1 VARSSR
7 FQITAGAAIMLVMFL
22 VAIYF
27 AGRETF
33 REHAAQVQ
41 RLATVGAATSTWVDP
56 QGLPNYAVI
65 RKSLATLP
73 VPPDGAFYVVDL
85 IHHALIGAE
94 GPDALLAHASFGD
107 VPGDGIHEDADG
119 VGRVYGSAVSES
131 GEWKVVVGLPRRLVW
146 ESVMPVYR
154 RNAFNAGWWYVLSVG
169 LMFLFVSRWLGSQRA
184 LERIAAR
191 VTAGDLSTPPIVPMA
206 TTELD
211 QMQRTMIEMITRV
224 RELQRQVVRQERL
237 AAIGVLVSGVAH
249 EINNPLQA
257 ILGFSQVL
265 SSRSDMPAEAR
276 ADLAIIQR
284 ESERASMII
293 RNLSRFT
300 RQQPDG
306 PVPMRL
312 NDVVHWIGEM
322 WQRRFDDNGI
332 TFEVIDQSVKTVN
345 AVATEIQQVALNF
358 LTNAEYAVV
367 NNPAPN
373 AERRIVLR
381 TRDTESGCVRLEIE
395 DSGPGV
401 TAANEANLFQPFFT
415 TKPVGEGTGLGL
427 SVSYGI
433 VQSHGGTIGHD
444 RGGLGGARFYL
455 ELPAQ

>member
-1 VARSSR
+1 MMVLFLAAVFFASR
-7 FQITAGAAIMLVMFL
+7 Q
-22 VAIYF
+22 
-27 AGRETF
+27 TF

-41 RLATVGAATSTWVDP
+41 KLAHVGAAAATWVDP
-56 QGLPNYAVI
+56 NGLPNIAVI
-65 RKSLATLP
+65 NKSLATLP
-73 VPPDGAFYVVDL
+73 MPPDGVFYVMDL
-85 IHHALIGAE
+85 VHHTIIDSKGPAE
-94 GPDALLAHASFGD
+94 LLAATQFGQI
-107 VPGDGIHEDADG
+107 PEDG
-119 VGRVYGSAVSES
+119 VHDDVDQVGRIYGSAVSES
-131 GEWKVVVGLPRRLVW
+131 GEWKIVVGLPRRLVW

-154 RNAFNAGWWYVLSVG
+154 RNAINAGWWYVLSVV
-169 LMFLFVSRWLGSQRA
+169 LLYLFLARWLRGQRE
-184 LERIAAR
+184 LEKIAAR
-191 VTAGDLSTPPIVPMA
+191 VTSGDLSTPPVVPMA
-206 TTELD
+206 TSELD
-211 QMQRTMIEMITRV
+211 KMQRTMIEMITRV

-265 SSRSDMPAEAR
+265 ASRADMPPEAR

-312 NDVVHWIGEM
+312 SDVVTWIGEM
-322 WQRRFDDNGI
+322 WQRRLQDNGI
-332 TFEVIDQSVKTVN
+332 TFEVVDQSVKTVN

-358 LTNAEYAVV
+358 LTNAEYAVL
-367 NNPAPN
+367 NNTAPN
-373 AERRIVLR
+373 AVRRIILR
-381 TRDTESGCVRLEIE
+381 TRDTANGFVRLEIE

-401 TAANEANLFQPFFT
+401 PGTNERNLFQPFFT

-433 VQSHGGTIGHD
+433 VQSHGGTIGHE
-444 RGGLGGARFYL
+444 RGELGGARFYL
-455 ELPAQ
+455 EIPAS